1 MEYTGKGNLYLA
13 KTDSINKLIQEQ
25 KSSTK
30 FKDYD
35 DLTFKLLD
43 NYLGNCYEYK
53 GEYLSNQK
61 RYNQALD
68 AYKMLHLIME
78 SLLFKNQSYKQESK
92 YLLYVS

>member
-1 MEYTGKGNLYLA
+1 MEYAGKGNLYLA
-13 KTDSINKLIQEQ
+13 KTDDNKIRA
-25 KSSTK
+25 KVSTK

-61 RYNQALD
+61 RYNQALE
-68 AYKMLHLIME
+68 AYKRLHHIME
-78 SLLFKNQSYKQESK
+78 SLLFKSQSYK
-92 YLLYVS
+92 